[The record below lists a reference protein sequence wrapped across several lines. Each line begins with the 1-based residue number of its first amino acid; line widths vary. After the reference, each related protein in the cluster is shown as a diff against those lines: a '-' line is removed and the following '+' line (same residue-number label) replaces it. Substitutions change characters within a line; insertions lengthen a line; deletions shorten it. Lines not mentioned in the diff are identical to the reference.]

1 MTSSAR
7 IGVIALVPDRWDD
20 VVMPRHQVL
29 RRLARRFPVV
39 WMDPPRNWRDYLKP
53 GTESFLAPDRWR
65 SPVPGLEV
73 LTPGMRHPLFYR
85 PPWLHARTLRS
96 RLAAARRRL
105 LAKGVE
111 RIVLYVWRDEFA
123 EVVDHVEHDTVLY
136 HIDDEY
142 SFSPV
147 DVPISPREADL
158 IRRADD
164 VIVHS
169 ARLFEKKSGI
179 NPATFLV
186 PNGVDY
192 DAFAT
197 RRDEPPDLA
206 AIARPRIGYA
216 GVIKMQLDLALLDAL
231 AAARPDLSFVLVGPV
246 GNVEGKARELESLRA
261 RPNVHFLGRKPV
273 EDLGAYT
280 QHFDACLMCYEVNAY
295 THCIYPLKMHE
306 YLASGRPTISSPIRS
321 VLEHADVVRVA
332 DGREDWL
339 SAIDE
344 SLAPDAGTPAAI
356 ARRKARATQFE
367 WNGIADRIAG
377 IIADRVATRYPQAD
391 TRPMRGTVTAAGHR
405 PGL

>member
-1 MTSSAR
+1 
-7 IGVIALVPDRWDD
+7 
-20 VVMPRHQVL
+20 
-29 RRLARRFPVV
+29 
-39 WMDPPRNWRDYLKP
+39 
-53 GTESFLAPDRWR
+53 
-65 SPVPGLEV
+65 
-73 LTPGMRHPLFYR
+73 
-85 PPWLHARTLRS
+85 
-96 RLAAARRRL
+96 
-105 LAKGVE
+105 
-111 RIVLYVWRDEFA
+111 
-123 EVVDHVEHDTVLY
+123 
-136 HIDDEY
+136 
-142 SFSPV
+142 
-147 DVPISPREADL
+147 
-158 IRRADD
+158 RRADD

-332 DGREDWL
+332 DG
-339 SAIDE
+339 
-344 SLAPDAGTPAAI
+344 
-356 ARRKARATQFE
+356 
-367 WNGIADRIAG
+367 
-377 IIADRVATRYPQAD
+377 
-391 TRPMRGTVTAAGHR
+391 
-405 PGL
+405 